1 MKEMSDGISFNLY
14 GCRKCH
20 PYMIGSENSP
30 SRNSPHVAAD
40 MLRHKEVVLKE
51 MESERI
57 TTEELNPRYYKDA
70 MHNYMI
76 LCREENCESYQYKM
90 LAANQVDGLLPCS
103 LRFID
108 EKCFLYYEITS
119 RQSLAC
125 LFEKREMSCEE
136 VNILLQE
143 TARMNAKLEEYLLD
157 RERLVLQPE
166 FIFYDFVQ
174 EKFYFTY
181 LPGTKQAHEQNAEK
195 GSEAALLEFIA
206 DKMEND
212 ENGLLGLIYRLCEMA
227 ENESFLLTE
236 ETLLDLKKVAY
247 PKTAE
252 EESMA
257 RDAGVYEKDELWER
271 ESGIKPDAIS
281 KSQSGEETE
290 TAHAEYDV
298 EQFLENIPCS
308 TSYKENGID
317 TTKEHRVKKSKIDA
331 VREQKVKKSELA
343 ITKEHQDEKSK
354 IDTEKENR
362 AKKSER
368 GAGKPKQSLWFL
380 AGAGVFLVV
389 GVLLWWILDN
399 YIMEAERE
407 TLCRGAMYLCMALAI
422 GCSLAGVIKSILC
435 SKMEK
440 RELEKQEALQEE
452 KRMEPTEEYMFE
464 QRRSNVASEK
474 GKQREKEIYAGN
486 LDEPTQK
493 LYGMGPWRKYRIAL
507 KDFPFTVG
515 QMAGYADYLLED
527 SSVSCLHA
535 KFSKGESGDNVCMTD
550 LNSLNGTYVNGKRL
564 EPNESIGIHP
574 GDEIRIGKIA
584 FCYR

>member
-1 MKEMSDGISFNLY
+1 MQQK
-14 GCRKCH
+14 
-20 PYMIGSENSP
+20 
-30 SRNSPHVAAD
+30 
-40 MLRHKEVVLKE
+40 LRHRKEK
-51 MESERI
+51 METDRI
-57 TTEELNPRYYKDA
+57 TAEELKPRYYKDA

-125 LFEKREMSCEE
+125 LFEKREMSSEE

-157 RERLVLQPE
+157 RERLLLRPE

-181 LPGTKQAHEQNAEK
+181 LPGTKEAHEQRAQK

-236 ETLLDLKKVAY
+236 ETLLDLKKVEH
-247 PKTAE
+247 PRTAE
-252 EESMA
+252 EEIKA
-257 RDAGVYEKDELWER
+257 QDVLAYENDECWER
-271 ESGIKPDAIS
+271 ESSIKPESDGRRGTG
-281 KSQSGEETE
+281 SGPDTVRTEYETE
-290 TAHAEYDV
+290 
-298 EQFLENIPCS
+298 QLLEG
-308 TSYKENGID
+308 TSYKEAVENAGAQGKKKGRND
-317 TTKEHRVKKSKIDA
+317 AKKSKRSKDA
-331 VREQKVKKSELA
+331 KETWESGKWEDASENTSGNTEEHMTEENASLHSGMIQKKYVL
-343 ITKEHQDEKSK
+343 
-354 IDTEKENR
+354 R
-362 AKKSER
+362 
-368 GAGKPKQSLWFL
+368 LL
-380 AGAGVFLVV
+380 VGAGVFLAA
-389 GVLLWWILDN
+389 GVLLWWGLTN
-399 YIMEAERE
+399 YIMEPERE
-407 TLCRGAMYLCMALAI
+407 TLCRGGMYLCMAAAI
-422 GCSLAGVIKSILC
+422 VCSSAGVIMSILC
-435 SKMEK
+435 SRAEK
-440 RELEKQEALQEE
+440 REMEKQEALREE
-452 KRMEPTEEYMFE
+452 KRMEPTQEYAFEEARKE
-464 QRRSNVASEK
+464 SVAEK
-474 GKQREKEIYAGN
+474 ESKQREKEIYAED
-486 LDEPTQK
+486 LEEPTQK
-493 LYGMGPWRKYRIAL
+493 LYGLGPWRKYRIAL

-527 SSVSCLHA
+527 SSVSRLHA
-535 KFSKGESGDNVCMTD
+535 RFSEGEGDGNVCMTD
-550 LNSLNGTYVNGKRL
+550 LNSLNGTYVNGIRL
-564 EPNESIGIHP
+564 EPNESTGIHP

>member
-1 MKEMSDGISFNLY
+1 M
-14 GCRKCH
+14 
-20 PYMIGSENSP
+20 
-30 SRNSPHVAAD
+30 
-40 MLRHKEVVLKE
+40 KE

-57 TTEELNPRYYKDA
+57 TAEELIPRYYKDA

-157 RERLVLQPE
+157 RERLLLCPE

-174 EKFYFTY
+174 ERFYFTY

-195 GSEAALLEFIA
+195 GSESVLLEFIA

-212 ENGLLGLIYRLCEMA
+212 ENGLLELIYRLCEMA

-252 EESMA
+252 EEKMEQ
-257 RDAGVYEKDELWER
+257 DAENYENDEIWER
-271 ESGIKPDAIS
+271 ESSIKADTFSSGSTMDETGALSGTLHGEYDTEQFIKNISCKKSDA
-281 KSQSGEETE
+281 EETRGRLVAGKDKGKREVKELTE
-290 TAHAEYDV
+290 TIERK
-298 EQFLENIPCS
+298 EIKES
-308 TSYKENGID
+308 TAPKRRND
-317 TTKEHRVKKSKIDA
+317 TEWSEKKSAQTVITI
-331 VREQKVKKSELA
+331 QKKRIL
-343 ITKEHQDEKSK
+343 H
-354 IDTEKENR
+354 
-362 AKKSER
+362 
-368 GAGKPKQSLWFL
+368 FL
-380 AGAGVFLVV
+380 AGAGVFLMV
-389 GVLLWWILDN
+389 GILLWWVLEN
-399 YIMEAERE
+399 YIMETGRE

-422 GCSLAGVIKSILC
+422 VCSLAGVIMSILC
-435 SKMEK
+435 SRKEK
-440 RELEKQEALQEE
+440 REKERQEALREE
-452 KRMEPTEEYMFE
+452 KEMEATEEYAYEKMKME
-464 QRRSNVASEK
+464 AASEK
-474 GKQREKEIYAGN
+474 ETRQREKEIYAEE
-486 LDEPTQK
+486 LEEPKQK
-493 LYGMGPWRKYRIAL
+493 LYGLGPWRKYRITL
-507 KDFPFTVG
+507 KNFPFTVG

-527 SSVSCLHA
+527 SSVSQLHA
-535 KFSKGESGDNVCMTD
+535 RFSEGESDTVCMTD
-550 LNSLNGTYVNGKRL
+550 LNSLNGTYVNGIRL
-564 EPNESIGIHP
+564 EPNESMGIHP
-574 GDEIRIGKIA
+574 GDEIRIGRIA

>member
-1 MKEMSDGISFNLY
+1 METDWTTA
-14 GCRKCH
+14 
-20 PYMIGSENSP
+20 E
-30 SRNSPHVAAD
+30 
-40 MLRHKEVVLKE
+40 EVK
-51 MESERI
+51 
-57 TTEELNPRYYKDA
+57 PRYYKDA

-76 LCREENCESYQYKM
+76 LCSDENFESYQYKM

-157 RERLVLQPE
+157 RERLLLRPE

-181 LPGTKQAHEQNAEK
+181 IPGTKEAHEQNAGK

-206 DKMEND
+206 DKMENE

-236 ETLLDLKKVAY
+236 KTLLDLKKVAY

-252 EESMA
+252 EERTAQDSLA
-257 RDAGVYEKDELWER
+257 YESDERWER
-271 ESGIKPDAIS
+271 ESSIKAEALDERAPMEDLKAI
-281 KSQSGEETE
+281 QG
-290 TAHAEYDV
+290 EYD
-298 EQFLENIPCS
+298 
-308 TSYKENGID
+308 
-317 TTKEHRVKKSKIDA
+317 A
-331 VREQKVKKSELA
+331 ELA
-343 ITKEHQDEKSK
+343 IKNASYEEHNAENEREYRDIKK
-354 IDTEKENR
+354 VTGKVIGKDAGKGVGTDTGNDTMTE
-362 AKKSER
+362 AAQAAVSDQKKR
-368 GAGKPKQSLWFL
+368 ILHFLIGAGISLI
-380 AGAGVFLVV
+380 AGIV
-389 GVLLWWILDN
+389 LWWVLDN
-399 YIMEAERE
+399 YILEAERE
-407 TLCRGAMYLCMALAI
+407 ALCRGGMYLCMVSAI
-422 GCSLAGVIKSILC
+422 VCSLSGVIMSIRC
-435 SKMEK
+435 GRMEK
-440 RELEKQEALQEE
+440 REMKRQEALREE
-452 KRMEPTEEYMFE
+452 KEMQPTQEYAFERMKKEAAVKETRPREE
-464 QRRSNVASEK
+464 
-474 GKQREKEIYAGN
+474 EIYAED
-486 LDEPTQK
+486 LEEPKQK

-527 SSVSCLHA
+527 SSVSRLHA
-535 KFSKGESGDNVCMTD
+535 RFSGGEKEGTVYMTD
-550 LNSLNGTYVNGKRL
+550 LNSLNGTYVNGIRL

-574 GDEIRIGKIA
+574 GDEIHIGKIA

>member
-1 MKEMSDGISFNLY
+1 METDWTTA
-14 GCRKCH
+14 
-20 PYMIGSENSP
+20 E
-30 SRNSPHVAAD
+30 
-40 MLRHKEVVLKE
+40 EVK
-51 MESERI
+51 
-57 TTEELNPRYYKDA
+57 PRYYKDA

-76 LCREENCESYQYKM
+76 LCSDENFESYQYKM

-143 TARMNAKLEEYLLD
+143 AARMNAKLEEYLLD
-157 RERLVLQPE
+157 RERLLLRPE

-181 LPGTKQAHEQNAEK
+181 IPGTKEAHEQNAGK

-206 DKMEND
+206 DKMENE

-236 ETLLDLKKVAY
+236 KTLLDLKKVAY

-252 EESMA
+252 EERTAQDSLA
-257 RDAGVYEKDELWER
+257 YESDERWER
-271 ESGIKPDAIS
+271 ESSIKAEALDERAPMEDLKAI
-281 KSQSGEETE
+281 QG
-290 TAHAEYDV
+290 EYDA
-298 EQFLENIPCS
+298 ELAIKNASYEEYNAENEREYRDVKKVTGTVIGKDAGKGVG
-308 TSYKENGID
+308 TGTGKDAGKGVGTGTGKGAGKGVGTDTGKGAGKGVGID
-317 TTKEHRVKKSKIDA
+317 TGNDTGTEAAQAAVSDQKKRI
-331 VREQKVKKSELA
+331 LHFL
-343 ITKEHQDEKSK
+343 I
-354 IDTEKENR
+354 
-362 AKKSER
+362 
-368 GAGKPKQSLWFL
+368 GAGISLI
-380 AGAGVFLVV
+380 AGIV
-389 GVLLWWILDN
+389 LWWVLDN
-399 YIMEAERE
+399 YILEAERE
-407 TLCRGAMYLCMALAI
+407 ALCRGGMYLCMVSAI
-422 GCSLAGVIKSILC
+422 VCSLSGVIMSIRC
-435 SKMEK
+435 GRMEK
-440 RELEKQEALQEE
+440 REMKRQEALREE
-452 KRMEPTEEYMFE
+452 KEMQPTQEYAFERMKKEAAVKETRPREE
-464 QRRSNVASEK
+464 
-474 GKQREKEIYAGN
+474 EIYAED
-486 LDEPTQK
+486 LEEPKQK

-527 SSVSCLHA
+527 SSVSRLHA
-535 KFSKGESGDNVCMTD
+535 RFSGGEKEGTVYMTD
-550 LNSLNGTYVNGKRL
+550 LNSLNGTYVNGIRL

-574 GDEIRIGKIA
+574 GDEIHIGKIA

>member
-14 GCRKCH
+14 GCCKRH

-57 TTEELNPRYYKDA
+57 TTEELKPRYYKDA

-76 LCREENCESYQYKM
+76 LCREESCESYQYKM

-257 RDAGVYEKDELWER
+257 RDTGAYEGDELWER

-290 TAHAEYDV
+290 TAHAEYDA
-298 EQFLENIPCS
+298 EQFLEGTPYG
-308 TSYKENGID
+308 TSYKESGID
-317 TTKEHRVKKSKIDA
+317 TTREHWVKKSKIDA
-331 VREQKVKKSELA
+331 E
-343 ITKEHQDEKSK
+343 KEHQ
-354 IDTEKENR
+354 

-368 GAGKPKQSLWFL
+368 GDRKSKQSLWFL
-380 AGAGVFLVV
+380 AGAGVFLAA

-435 SKMEK
+435 SRMEK
-440 RELEKQEALQEE
+440 RELEKEEALQEE

-464 QRRSNVASEK
+464 QRKRNAASEK
-474 GKQREKEIYAGN
+474 GNQREKEIYAED
-486 LDEPTQK
+486 LEEPTQK
-493 LYGMGPWRKYRIAL
+493 LYGLGPWRKYRIAL

-550 LNSLNGTYVNGKRL
+550 LNSLNGTYVNGMRL

>member
-14 GCRKCH
+14 GCCKRH

-57 TTEELNPRYYKDA
+57 TTEELKPRYYKDA

-76 LCREENCESYQYKM
+76 LCREESCESYQYKM

-257 RDAGVYEKDELWER
+257 RDTGAYEGDELWER

-290 TAHAEYDV
+290 TAHAEYDA
-298 EQFLENIPCS
+298 EQFLEGTPYG
-308 TSYKENGID
+308 TSYKESGID
-317 TTKEHRVKKSKIDA
+317 TTKEHWVKKSKINS
-331 VREQKVKKSELA
+331 R
-343 ITKEHQDEKSK
+343 
-354 IDTEKENR
+354 
-362 AKKSER
+362 
-368 GAGKPKQSLWFL
+368 
-380 AGAGVFLVV
+380 
-389 GVLLWWILDN
+389 
-399 YIMEAERE
+399 
-407 TLCRGAMYLCMALAI
+407 C
-422 GCSLAGVIKSILC
+422 
-435 SKMEK
+435 
-440 RELEKQEALQEE
+440 LEK
-452 KRMEPTEEYMFE
+452 
-464 QRRSNVASEK
+464 
-474 GKQREKEIYAGN
+474 
-486 LDEPTQK
+486 
-493 LYGMGPWRKYRIAL
+493 
-507 KDFPFTVG
+507 
-515 QMAGYADYLLED
+515 
-527 SSVSCLHA
+527 C
-535 KFSKGESGDNVCMTD
+535 
-550 LNSLNGTYVNGKRL
+550 
-564 EPNESIGIHP
+564 
-574 GDEIRIGKIA
+574 
-584 FCYR
+584 